1 MNLLARLLLEMRIE
15 FCFFFS
21 LDAESRSV
29 LLKQS
34 GIVASIEGVTLGS
47 NSLGE
52 VLFKVCKIN
61 H

>member
-21 LDAESRSV
+21 LDAESSNV

-34 GIVASIEGVTLGS
+34 GMAASIEGVTLGS
-47 NSLGE
+47 NSLGG
-52 VLFKVCKIN
+52 VLSKACKLN

>member
-52 VLFKVCKIN
+52 VLSKACKID